1 MNNRTPNYLETDF
14 LESFTAETR
23 RTFKRLIDLLF
34 ESEVQAE
41 SLRQKLNRRPL
52 FSIHDAFSA
61 IDRDENG
68 FITLDEFRSI
78 LEDYGIIATTNDLIG
93 LVRRYDKNLDGR
105 VSYSDFLNEM
115 TPKSPTKY

>member
-1 MNNRTPNYLETDF
+1 MLPQSSEYAALMNNRTPNYLENDIAEAF
-14 LESFTAETR
+14 NPETR
-23 RTFKRLIDLLF
+23 RQFKRLIDLLF

-52 FSIHDAFSA
+52 FSIYNAFSA

-78 LEDYGIIATTNDLIG
+78 LEDYGIFPTTNDLVG
-93 LVRRYDKNLDGR
+93 LVRR
-105 VSYSDFLNEM
+105 
-115 TPKSPTKY
+115 